1 MKYEPKTKWAGLV
14 WIWGN
19 TLNKIPLDGNLE
31 IVFEGKSVIIPRD
44 KIKEKVV
51 KEKQLYNKL
60 TKKQDTQYGFVI

>member
-1 MKYEPKTKWAGLV
+1 MIYRPKTKWAGMV

-19 TLNKIPLDGNLE
+19 TLNKVPADGNLE
-31 IVFEGKSVIIPRD
+31 IIFEGKSTIIPRD

-51 KEKQLYNKL
+51 REKKLYNKL